1 MNRSSTTEPVDDELS
16 LADDG
21 AVAEGVANARA
32 PLGSAARWVAVGV
45 LGILAVACMAV
56 AIARGPAVAVGGMG
70 AYAGADVKADEA
82 GVDARQRRVLPD
94 ATHRIDINTATAA
107 ELDLLPGIGPALA
120 KRIIEYRDEHGAF
133 RRVDD
138 LILVRGIGPKHIDR
152 IRALVLAGQGD
163 ARP

>member
-1 MNRSSTTEPVDDELS
+1 MASE
-16 LADDG
+16 G
-21 AVAEGVANARA
+21 AVAEGVADARA

-56 AIARGPAVAVGGMG
+56 AIARGPAVAVGVTG
-70 AYAGADVKADEA
+70 ADAGAGGKADDV
-82 GVDARQRRVLPD
+82 GVGVRERRVMPD

-120 KRIIEYRDEHGAF
+120 KRVIEYRDEHGAF
-133 RRVDD
+133 ARVDD

-152 IRALVLAGQGD
+152 IRVLVLAGQGD